1 MSDSDTRTLGTRTI
15 VRQGGRSGRR
25 MRAYRLTARSPDGRT
40 ETHDIRQPSLRVG
53 SREGNDVELTDPAVS
68 RVHFEIAA
76 DEHGFRL
83 RDLESTNGTF
93 VDGYRAQD
101 VYLRPGSVIRAGDTE
116 LRFEPTQAEADVPA
130 SDAERFGPLVG
141 RSVKL
146 RELFATL
153 ERAAPT
159 DATVLVEGE
168 TGTGKELVAQAVHG
182 RSRRSGGPF
191 VVFDCASVP
200 ANLVESEL
208 FGHEKGA
215 FTGAGERRIGRLE
228 EADGGTLFLD
238 ELGELPLDLQ
248 PKLLRALESREVRR
262 VGGRE
267 HIPVDIRIVAATNR
281 DLAREVNRG
290 AFREDL
296 YYRLAVVRV
305 ELPAL
310 RERRDDVR
318 LLVEHFVRRA
328 LPDDGERAARIL
340 NGISEENWRR
350 LEKHPW
356 PGNVRELRNVIERT
370 LALSQ
375 AGEQPSLEPPTT
387 PPRAGAAPRGG
398 APAAPAVDLDRPFVD
413 LKQETLAAFEESY
426 LTGQLDRHGGNISRA
441 AAASGIDRMY
451 FKRLLKKY
459 R

>member
-1 MSDSDTRTLGTRTI
+1 MSEGEPLGTRTI
-15 VRQGGRSGRR
+15 VRQGGTSGRR
-25 MRAYRLTARSPDGRT
+25 MRTYRLTVRAPDGT
-40 ETHDIRQPSLRVG
+40 TAAHDVRDPLLRVG
-53 SREGNDVELTDPAVS
+53 SRDGNEVVLRGDAAVS
-68 RVHFEIAA
+68 RAHFEIVA

-83 RDLESTNGTF
+83 RDLESTNGTL

-101 VYLRPGSVIRAGDTE
+101 IYLRPGSVIRAGDTE
-116 LRFEPTQAEADVPA
+116 LRFEPRADEADVPA
-130 SDAERFGPLVG
+130 SETQRFGPIVG
-141 RSVKL
+141 RSLKM

-159 DATVLVEGE
+159 DATILVEGD
-168 TGTGKELVAQAVHG
+168 TGTGKELVAQAVHQ
-182 RSRRSGGPF
+182 RSRRTGGPF
-191 VVFDCASVP
+191 VIFDCAAVP
-200 ANLVESEL
+200 ANLIESEL

-215 FTGAGERRIGRLE
+215 FTGATDRRVGRLE
-228 EADGGTLFLD
+228 EADGGTLFID

-248 PKLLRALESREVRR
+248 PKLLRALETREVRR
-262 VGGRE
+262 VGGRDN
-267 HIPVDIRIVAATNR
+267 IAVDIRIVAATNR

-305 ELPAL
+305 QLPAL

-318 LLVEHFVRRA
+318 LLVEHFIRRA
-328 LPDDGERAARIL
+328 LPDEPARADRIL
-340 NGISEENWRR
+340 AGIRDENWTR

-356 PGNVRELRNVIERT
+356 PGNVRELRNVIDRT
-370 LALSQ
+370 LALSE
-375 AGEQPSLEPPTT
+375 GGDESPLEPPTT
-387 PPRAGAAPRGG
+387 PPIGPRASAGPT
-398 APAAPAVDLDRPFVD
+398 PALDLERPFVD
-413 LKQETLAAFEESY
+413 LKAETVAAFEAAY
-426 LTGQLDRHGGNISRA
+426 LTSQLERHDGNISRA